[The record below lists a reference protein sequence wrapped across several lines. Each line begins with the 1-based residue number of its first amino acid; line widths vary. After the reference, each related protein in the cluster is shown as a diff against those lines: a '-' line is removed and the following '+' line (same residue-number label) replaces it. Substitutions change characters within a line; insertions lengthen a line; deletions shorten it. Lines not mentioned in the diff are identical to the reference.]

1 MAVMVLKTIGMYNA
15 KWMMAVIRAE
25 QLAGATKR
33 RAKVYMR
40 QGYPVVVLSSLPLT
54 KRSIT

>member
-1 MAVMVLKTIGMYNA
+1 MVLKTIGMYNA